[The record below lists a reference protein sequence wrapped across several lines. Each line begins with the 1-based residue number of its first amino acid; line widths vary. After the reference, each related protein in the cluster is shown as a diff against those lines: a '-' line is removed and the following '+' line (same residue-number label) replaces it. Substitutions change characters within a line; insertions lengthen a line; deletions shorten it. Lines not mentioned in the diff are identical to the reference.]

1 MIKRKKELD
10 GFRSAAIHGGTKQ
23 GIGGVMMKQFMVT
36 LFMVIFCTHFVF
48 ARDPVYTTE
57 RLDDGRMAIKCPT
70 EDDALILIND
80 YNLPDKFVL
89 IVLLKGISF
98 EEPEL
103 NKLLTEMKL
112 YQLVGTKLTHAKDF
126 GYKYGLT
133 IMNDQY
139 FNVNKNTEYFVFF
152 NVELNPIME
161 MSKRLGIDNPDADK
175 YAASI
180 LIVTDTNLNPVIGRK

>member
-1 MIKRKKELD
+1 LVLLFLLSL
-10 GFRSAAIHGGTKQ
+10 GHVCSF
-23 GIGGVMMKQFMVT
+23 GISTTDWPITQTLGQAQFIVT
-36 LFMVIFCTHFVF
+36 FFMVIFCIHFVF

-112 YQLVGTKLTHAKDF
+112 YSSWEQ
-126 GYKYGLT
+126 
-133 IMNDQY
+133 
-139 FNVNKNTEYFVFF
+139 
-152 NVELNPIME
+152 
-161 MSKRLGIDNPDADK
+161 S
-175 YAASI
+175 
-180 LIVTDTNLNPVIGRK
+180 

>member
-1 MIKRKKELD
+1 
-10 GFRSAAIHGGTKQ
+10 
-23 GIGGVMMKQFMVT
+23 MMKQFMVT
-36 LFMVIFCTHFVF
+36 LFMVIFCIHFAS

-112 YQLVGTKLTHAKDF
+112 YQLMGTKLTHAKDF
-126 GYKYGLT
+126 GYKHGLT

-161 MSKRLGIDNPDADK
+161 MSKKLGIDNPDADK

-180 LIVTDTNLNPVIGRK
+180 LIVTDTSLNPIIGRK